1 MAKLTKLQ
9 QCLEYAGDC
18 VVRSQEEYEEH
29 IAKLR
34 DIMVNGNADNTHLH
48 TLWLYAVEAWEI
60 QNELPSLITGIYED
74 IPQQS

>member
-1 MAKLTKLQ
+1 MAKPTKLQ

-18 VVRSQEEYEEH
+18 VVHSQEEYEEH

-34 DIMVNGNADNTHLH
+34 DIMVNGKADNTYLH

-60 QNELPSLITGIYED
+60 QNELPSRITDIYED
-74 IPQQS
+74 IPQRA